1 MDNAM
6 RPRHDKPTDTMR
18 SLLMPLL
25 LAAAAAH
32 AAGKP
37 AVAADPA
44 VRPLTYTGKDAGQ
57 NGGAEPGAIKM
68 PFVRL
73 ADESIAR
80 RINDELFISR
90 MGVLAP
96 KNPGATFTAADKR
109 TISGTS
115 SIDFTVARH
124 DARVLTLTFEREGC
138 GAYCEEAADA
148 FTFDLRTGRAVGPDD
163 LLTPAGQRAL
173 DRQMDAARKAAYRK
187 QIASFGGAPKKPA
200 KGAKKTSDDDGEQ
213 DADDRVELATTCLA
227 QVSSEAP
234 QRQAPLEGTRIEIDV
249 DALVLTH
256 ERCSNHAMRALDDVD
271 EVSLK
276 VPYATLAPQLTPFG
290 KALLLGDG
298 DAPQADVVQGRMLYG
313 TLGGKTPIAM
323 RLRVDSDGSIGGAYY
338 YEKFGT
344 PIELGGTRQGQ
355 HLELVEHVS
364 DKNDDTHDGARLS
377 LDATG
382 ARLKGRWI
390 GDKQFDI
397 ELAP

>member
-1 MDNAM
+1 M
-6 RPRHDKPTDTMR
+6 RTF
-18 SLLMPLL
+18 LLPLL
-25 LAAAAAH
+25 LLAAAAAAAH

-37 AVAADPA
+37 PVAADPA
-44 VRPLTYTGKDAGQ
+44 VRSLTYTGKEAGQ
-57 NGGAEPGAIKM
+57 NGGAEADAIKM

-73 ADESIAR
+73 ADAAVAR
-80 RINDELFISR
+80 RINDQVFVSQ

-96 KNPGATFTAADKR
+96 KNPGATFAAADKQ
-109 TISGTS
+109 TVSGTAS
-115 SIDFTVARH
+115 LEFTVARH
-124 DARVLTLTFEREGC
+124 DARVLTLAFEREGC
-138 GAYCEEAADA
+138 GAYCEEDAEA

-200 KGAKKTSDDDGEQ
+200 KGAQKPSDDDGN
-213 DADDRVELATTCLA
+213 DVDDRIELATTCLA

-234 QRQAPLEGTRIEIDV
+234 QRSAPLEGTRIEVDV

-276 VPYATLAPQLTPFG
+276 VPYATLAPHLTPFG
-290 KALLLGDG
+290 KSLLLGDG
-298 DAPQADVVQGRMLYG
+298 DAPQADDIYGRMLYG

-344 PIELGGTRQGQ
+344 PIELGGARRGR
-355 HLELVEHVS
+355 HLELVEHLS
-364 DKNDDTHDGARLS
+364 DKNDDTHDGAKLS

-382 ARLKGRWI
+382 ARLTGRWI
-390 GDKQFDI
+390 GDKQFDV